1 MTAAQTTPGIRK
13 RTDRKRREEVL
24 EVAAEVM
31 KRLGVGQTRLQD
43 VAKALGISYTGLY
56 YYFESRDELAGSV
69 LCWGISRRRSR
80 LADAQGATALNRLM
94 TFMES
99 DLTSMAESGVTV
111 PLMAVLGVQYH
122 GKVRDQWD
130 LLVAAM
136 SDLVAAGLADGSIK
150 PCHPL
155 TVANVCLR
163 ILENSNLLQQGKES
177 PAEVAMHVVRQ
188 LRSGIMA
195 KPTDLT
201 PGFVVERGG
210 ELLGTNPELD
220 PELARLES
228 LYRIATRHFNQQ
240 GSQLSIPRVAA
251 EMGVSKTVIYSY
263 IVDKQDLIYQCLSRG
278 IQVVEM
284 SHRIASDK
292 GLTPLDEMLIHRSN
306 LYRFHASEAGPFTLV
321 SSLGYLPPQQAR
333 QIQLRNSGVRLTSEE
348 RVRRAVS
355 SGELSDH
362 THPRIAQSL
371 LGGTLYGLPVWF
383 TDDYPLT
390 IDEVC
395 EQTASLLFNGLR
407 A

>member
-1 MTAAQTTPGIRK
+1 MTAAQSTPGIRK

-56 YYFESRDELAGSV
+56 YYFDSRDELAASV
-69 LCWGISRRRSR
+69 LCWCISKRRAR
-80 LADAQGATALNRLM
+80 LASTLGETALDRLIA
-94 TFMES
+94 FIES
-99 DLTSMAESGVTV
+99 ELMSVSDSRVTV
-111 PLMAVLGVQYH
+111 PLMAVLGVQYR
-122 GKVRDQWD
+122 GEVRDQWAS
-130 LLVAAM
+130 LVAAV
-136 SDLVAAGLADGSIK
+136 SDLVAVGLTDGSIK

-163 ILENSNLLQQGKES
+163 ILENSNLLHQGNES
-177 PAEVAMHVVRQ
+177 AAEVARHVGRQ
-188 LRSGIMA
+188 MRSGIMA
-195 KPTDLT
+195 KQTDLT

-228 LYRIATRHFNQQ
+228 LYRIATKHFNQQ

-292 GLTPLDEMLIHRSN
+292 GSTPLDEMLIHRSN

-333 QIQLRNSGVRLTSEE
+333 QIRLRNTGVRLTSEA

-362 THPRIAQSL
+362 THPRIAQSV
-371 LGGTLYGLPVWF
+371 LGGTLYGVPVWF
-383 TDDYPLT
+383 SDEYPLT

-395 EQTASLLFNGLR
+395 EQTASMLFNGLQ